1 MKRIVILLITL
12 FAFTLIFGDIRCDTE
27 TVTVD
32 TTTYTKELQ
41 IDWQDY
47 IDKTII
53 MKNLNDSLIV
63 YYEFR
68 HFSYASS
75 FAPSDADDT
84 DKLYY
89 TEMSDSLLT
98 GEQVGWDMS
107 ETAWA
112 RTDIY
117 IKAGTDTLDVEV
129 QIEWSAIK

>member
-1 MKRIVILLITL
+1 MLL
-12 FAFTLIFGDIRCDTE
+12 AFTFVFGGVRCDTE

-32 TTTYTKELQ
+32 TTTSTEKLQ

-47 IDKTII
+47 TNKTIV
-53 MKNLNDSLIV
+53 MKNLNDSLTV
-63 YYEFR
+63 YYQLR

-75 FAPSDADDT
+75 FAPSDTDDT

-89 TEMSDSLLT
+89 TEMTDSLLT
-98 GEQVGWDMS
+98 GEQLSWDMS
-107 ETAWA
+107 ETAWT

-117 IKAGTDTLDVEV
+117 LYAGTDTLDISV